1 MANLPGFIF
10 YPGDWLRDAVSGC
23 SLEAQG
29 LWLRM
34 MIIGHDSDRY
44 GYLSMN
50 GVAIPA
56 GSIAQRCGCTLPQY
70 TTLLAELTAAGV
82 PSRTPEGI
90 IYSRRM
96 VKDAQKREQG
106 AERQR
111 KFKKLKK
118 EGNASVT
125 PKKLSG
131 NAFYENENES
141 VVSLNSKRKAN
152 YEEVNTFCSEL
163 NLPTCDSEYLF
174 NHWEGN
180 GWTNGGKP
188 IEDWKRTVRAWKAAG
203 HLPSQDTRRDRTRFT
218 ADRRHDGRSGEP
230 GRRNATDENC
240 ICCKVPW
247 VQNEMG
253 GSNPNCK
260 CHSPFVWC
268 NEHFKCK
275 ACCGCKQV
283 SVGTAP
289 QIAVKIT

>member
-1 MANLPGFIF
+1 MAKLPGFIF
-10 YPGDWLRDAVSGC
+10 YPGDWLRDSVSGC

-44 GYLSMN
+44 GYLASN

-111 KFKKLKK
+111 NFKKRKK

-125 PKKLSG
+125 QKKRSG
-131 NAFYENENES
+131 NAFYEYEIES
-141 VVSLNSKRKAN
+141 VFEVLWSKYPNKEKKQLAKKA
-152 YEEVNTFCSEL
+152 
-163 NLPTCDSEYLF
+163 
-174 NHWEGN
+174 
-180 GWTNGGKP
+180 
-188 IEDWKRTVRAWKAAG
+188 
-203 HLPSQDTRRDRTRFT
+203 FT
-218 ADRRHDGRSGEP
+218 ASVKSPEDLKLAPTALDNYLAAVEIDRKSNFARRYQNGDTWFRNWREWLEWKEP
-230 GRRNATDENC
+230 ESKLSQPRL
-240 ICCKVPW
+240 VL
-247 VQNEMG
+247 
-253 GSNPNCK
+253 
-260 CHSPFVWC
+260 
-268 NEHFKCK
+268 
-275 ACCGCKQV
+275 
-283 SVGTAP
+283 
-289 QIAVKIT
+289 